1 MEKLRPSAPRL
12 VRLIHYLILT
22 LLYLPLVIMIIGAIY
37 IQDEMNQRIFSM
49 KWFFEVVQDEQLM
62 MALFRSIEIAL
73 ISSFCAVFLG
83 TTAALAIYRGNGYFK
98 SCIKQMSNLSLLFP
112 EIVFALS
119 LLAWFFV
126 AQFSMGM
133 MTIIIAHIT
142 FSISYVLM
150 TISARL
156 SQFDPLVIEAGKD
169 LGANEFQ
176 LLIRIILP
184 WLLPSIFGGFI
195 LSFLLSFDDFIIT
208 FYVSGSGS
216 DTLPIK
222 LYSAM
227 KMGVSPKLNALSSL
241 MFILTTSL
249 LLILLKTPVL
259 DSLLGKKK

>member
-1 MEKLRPSAPRL
+1 MEKLRPKAPL
-12 VRLIHYLILT
+12 LIRAVHYLVLI
-22 LLYLPLVIMIIGAIY
+22 LLYLPLVVMFIGAVY
-37 IQDEMNQRIFSM
+37 IQDEFSQRVISL
-49 KWFFEVVQDEQLM
+49 KWFFEVLQDEQLM
-62 MALFRSIEIAL
+62 MALYRSLQIAL
-73 ISSFCAVFLG
+73 ISSLSAVVLG
-83 TTAALAIYRGNGYFK
+83 TTVSLAIYRGQGQLK
-98 SCIKQMSNLSLLFP
+98 SWLQRMSHLSLLFP

-126 AQFSMGM
+126 IQLSMGM
-133 MTIIIAHIT
+133 TTIIIAHIT

-156 SQFDPLVIEAGKD
+156 SQFDPLIIEAGKD
-169 LGANEFQ
+169 LGANELQ

-195 LSFLLSFDDFIIT
+195 LSFLLSFDDFMIT
-208 FYVSGSGS
+208 FFVSGSGS

-222 LYSAM
+222 LYTAM

-241 MFILTTSL
+241 MFLMTSG
-249 LLILLKTPVL
+249 LLILLFKTPVL